1 MSAVHTCVI
10 QLDHA
15 NNALKLTYGDV
26 EYKKFSQARNYL
38 TDPRLQRD
46 AATRQGVPRL
56 TRAVERGG
64 GTDGREG
71 KDGSTSFVI
80 K

>member
-1 MSAVHTCVI
+1 MNAVHTCVI

-26 EYKKFSQARNYL
+26 EYQKFSQAINYL

-46 AATRQGVPRL
+46 AATRQGMYRV
-56 TRAVERGG
+56 
-64 GTDGREG
+64 
-71 KDGSTSFVI
+71 
-80 K
+80 